1 MRLSAP
7 CTFAVSLLLWFGGAS
22 LAEDALTGSYTHQS
36 MSLTLQQGSGN
47 AVSGELSGGGNR
59 YSLNGVAQSGGAVG
73 SVGGANTRLGFEA
86 VPEGDGLLLVIYGI
100 DAAGMPQRE
109 SAERYLFVRD
119 RTDAATGAVYIN
131 GAALDGETLQALQD
145 LYRVRVVEGRYWYDA
160 MSGAWGIEGG
170 PTAGF
175 LLPGLNLGG
184 ALSPNASGGG
194 TGVFFNGRELH
205 LQDALALQQLL
216 GTVIPGRYSL
226 DAYGNLAVE
235 NGRWLLNLVQ
245 LARQAQ
251 GSTTYRS
258 NITGIGAGSSG
269 GTSYVMGEDWWVI
282 VGD

>member
-1 MRLSAP
+1 MRISAR
-7 CTFAVSLLLWFGGAS
+7 CAIAVSLLLWLGGAS
-22 LAEDALTGSYTHQS
+22 LAEDAFSGSYSYQS
-36 MSLTLQQGSGN
+36 MTLTLQESGN
-47 AVSGELSGGGNR
+47 TVAGELASDGNR
-59 YSLNGVAQSGGAVG
+59 YSLSGAVQSGGAVG
-73 SVGGANTRLGFEA
+73 SVGGAGARLGFEA
-86 VPEGDGLLLVIYGI
+86 VPKGDGLLLILYGL
-100 DAAGMPQRE
+100 DAAGVPQQE
-109 SAERYLFVRD
+109 SAERYLFVRSQAD
-119 RTDAATGAVYIN
+119 QASGDVYIN
-131 GAALDGETLQALQD
+131 GAALDGETLNALQD

-160 MSGAWGIEGG
+160 LSGAWGVEGG

-184 ALSPNASGGG
+184 TLSADASGGG

-205 LQDALALQQLL
+205 GQDALALQQLL

-258 NITGIGAGSSG
+258 NITGMGAGSSG
-269 GTSYVMGEDWWVI
+269 GTSYVMGKDWSVI